1 MTTYEVKELTDSD
14 NITFTRLG
22 TDSTAS
28 RKFRVIAT
36 NADGDVQPSGLAIGA
51 RANVGVSLGDR
62 HPHLIGLFCTSINV
76 RRVANAPGLYEVT
89 VNYSAITNNPGGP
102 DTGGGGPDSEGEVFQ
117 QSIQLN
123 YRGKFEKL
131 WRVNANISATPY
143 TGGDTGEDI
152 GGTPMDTFGEV
163 ERTTL
168 IVKPQLQVTLQR
180 NVNIGRNDNYL
191 SRMQNFV
198 GSRNS
203 GKFLGADTGKLLFL
217 GATSRRVRDELYE
230 ISLSFEFDQAKHQEQ
245 APQPG
250 VGLFGKKI
258 TTSGEYKD
266 RAFPVYWIQPY
277 PKLMNFNSLGINL
290 RG

>member
-14 NITFTRLG
+14 NITLTRP
-22 TDSTAS
+22 STNNSAS
-28 RKFRVIAT
+28 RKFRVNAT
-36 NADGDVQPSGLAIGA
+36 NLDGSQPAGLPGGA
-51 RANVGVSLGDR
+51 LANVGVNLGDR
-62 HPHLIGLFCTSINV
+62 HPSFIGLFCTSLNV
-76 RRVANAPGLYEVT
+76 RRVANHPGLYEVT
-89 VNYSAITNNPGGP
+89 VNYAPTTNSPGGP
-102 DTGGGGPDSEGEVFQ
+102 DSGGGPDSEGDVFQ

-131 WRVNANISATPY
+131 WRVDANISATPY

-180 NVNIGRNDNYL
+180 NVDIGRNDNYL

-198 GSRNS
+198 GSRNNAR
-203 GKFLGADTGKLLFL
+203 FLGADKGKLLFL

-230 ISLSFEFDQAKHQEQ
+230 ISLSFEFDPAKHQEQ

-258 TTSGEYKD
+258 TTSGDYKD

>member
-1 MTTYEVKELTDSD
+1 MPLVATESTNTGGLTTSD
-14 NITFTRLG
+14 DTL
-22 TDSTAS
+22 STAAT
-28 RKFRVIAT
+28 RVFTVVATDDDGEPIAETELVALQTCGVEIGTPHPDYNFLICRDIDVKREPNHLGVFR
-36 NADGDVQPSGLAIGA
+36 
-51 RANVGVSLGDR
+51 
-62 HPHLIGLFCTSINV
+62 CTFV
-76 RRVANAPGLYEVT
+76 YRYPDALDPG
-89 VNYSAITNNPGGP
+89 
-102 DTGGGGPDSEGEVFQ
+102 TGGSEFETAVN
-117 QSIQLN
+117 LN

-131 WRVNANISATPY
+131 WRVDANPEAEPF
-143 TGGDTGEDI
+143 TGGSTGEDI
-152 GGTPMDTFGEV
+152 GGTPMDTLGEV

-180 NVNIGRNDNYL
+180 NVDIGRNDNYL

-198 GSRNS
+198 GSRNNAR
-203 GKFLGADTGKLLFL
+203 FLGADKGKLLFL

-230 ISLSFEFDQAKHQEQ
+230 ISLSFEFDPAKHQEQ